1 MIHVISLNQNR
12 LLEKIISDIKVDN
25 SLVKKVNSYNHLGI
39 TTDSNLN
46 WIEHLEGLK
55 TKLLKS
61 IAFLYKKDIIQ
72 IKLFALYLQFNYNE
86 PCKV

>member
-1 MIHVISLNQNR
+1 MYLFDLPAPVIEHGACYFIKLKQVIRKNNFR
-12 LLEKIISDIKVDN
+12 YIKYIKVDN
-25 SLVKKVNSYNHLGI
+25 SLLKKVESYNHLGI

-61 IAFLYKKDIIQ
+61 
-72 IKLFALYLQFNYNE
+72 
-86 PCKV
+86 